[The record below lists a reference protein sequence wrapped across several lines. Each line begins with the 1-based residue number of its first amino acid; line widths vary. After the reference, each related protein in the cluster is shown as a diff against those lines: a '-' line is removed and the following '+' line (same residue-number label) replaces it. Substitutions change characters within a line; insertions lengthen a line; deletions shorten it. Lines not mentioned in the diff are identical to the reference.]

1 MWFIIVVCIVDGSR
15 QFLSTTRDRACVGH
29 VLLFALLYA
38 LGYFFDCVDGIFA
51 RRYGMTSRLGDMYD
65 HVTDVTVT
73 IGVLIIVMKKKKR
86 PITWHPV
93 AVLLIAL
100 AFFIV
105 SMGCQ
110 QRKKSNQDD
119 ESLDIT
125 KPACRDEEWITWTRF
140 LGPTT
145 FYTVVVLVVIYLF
158 QEKQPT

>member
-1 MWFIIVVCIVDGSR
+1 MDRSR
-15 QFLSTTRDRACVGH
+15 QFLSTTGDGACVGH

-73 IGVLIIVMKKKKR
+73 VGVLIVVMKKKKR

-93 AVLLIAL
+93 AVLLVAL
-100 AFFIV
+100 VFFIV